1 MKRKFLTNLI
11 LLLSLNLLIKPFWV
25 FGIDRSVQNI
35 VGAEQYGFYF
45 AIFNFS
51 FLFNI
56 LLDLGITNFNNKN
69 IAQNNQLLNKHFS
82 SIVIMKFILAI
93 LYVVVT
99 LSFGLL
105 IGYSHEQM
113 KLLLFVGFNQFILS
127 FIMYL
132 RSNISGLL
140 LFKTDSCLSVL
151 DRVLMIIICGVLL
164 WGHVTNIPFKI
175 EWFVYAQTSA
185 YLLTALTALTIVIKK
200 ASFKKLNWNTTFFM
214 MIIKKSFPFAVLVL
228 LMTFYNRIDPVLIER
243 ILPESVGNEQAGI
256 YASAFRILD
265 ATNMIAFLFAVLLL
279 PIFSKM
285 IKIKESVEQLV
296 KLAFTLLITT
306 AIIIAVGSYFY
317 NFELMNLLYK
327 EHINESAR
335 VFKLLMFGL
344 IAISTTYI
352 FGTLL
357 TANGNLKE
365 LNIVA
370 ACGMIISIVL
380 NFILIPR
387 LQAVGSAYASV
398 TTQSLTALV
407 QIIIVQQIFK
417 FRINYKYLSSLL
429 AFVIGIILINIVSK
443 QINFN
448 NFISASS
455 ISNHI
460 WIANFIFMIIAS
472 VIFASVLKLLNIKAL
487 IKIIKDK

>member
-1 MKRKFLTNLI
+1 MKKKFLTNLI
-11 LLLSLNLLIKPFWV
+11 LLLSLNLLIKPFWL

-56 LLDLGITNFNNKN
+56 LLDLGITNFNNRN

-82 SIVIMKFILAI
+82 SIVIMKFTLAL
-93 LYVVVT
+93 LYVIVT

-105 IGYSHEQM
+105 IGYNHEQM
-113 KLLLFVGFNQFILS
+113 KILIFVGFNQFLLS

-151 DRVLMIIICGVLL
+151 DRILMIIICSVLL
-164 WGHVTNIPFKI
+164 WGHVTNTPFKI

-185 YLLTALTALTIVIKK
+185 YLLTALTALAIVIKK
-200 ASFKKLNWNTTFFM
+200 AAFKKLNWNINFFIL
-214 MIIKKSFPFAVLVL
+214 IIKKSFPFAVLVL

-317 NFELMNLLYK
+317 NFELMNLLYI

-335 VFKLLMFGL
+335 VFRLLIFGL

-370 ACGMIISIVL
+370 GCGMIISIGL
-380 NFILIPR
+380 NFILIQR
-387 LQAVGSAYASV
+387 LQAVGSACASV
-398 TTQSLTALV
+398 ATQFLTAIIQV
-407 QIIIVQQIFK
+407 IIVQHIFK

-429 AFVIGIILINIVSK
+429 AFVIGVILINIVSK

-460 WIANFIFMIIAS
+460 WIVNFIFMLIIS

-487 IKIIKDK
+487 IKIIKNK